1 MKLLN
6 FKYPLLLIIFLFFQQ
21 YSFSQNENKLD
32 KKELFVQAQK
42 DKWMNLMPN
51 FFVVNFYG
59 GMGTVSCGFGWQY
72 GKKRNWETSIFA
84 GFIAKYHSNKPK
96 LTFTLK
102 QAYIPWKITIN
113 NKLSVEPIF
122 GSIYLNTI
130 LGRDFWVK
138 DPDRYPKGYYSIPT
152 KIRAHIGCG
161 QRINISLNRLKHKEL
176 SIYYEIT
183 SCDMYIIT
191 AVQNDYVNI
200 KDIISIAFGFKLQ
213 LF

>member
-6 FKYPLLLIIFLFFQQ
+6 FKYPLLLIIFLSFQQ

-32 KKELFVQAQK
+32 KRELFVQAQK
-42 DKWMNLMPN
+42 NKWMNLMPN
-51 FFVVNFYG
+51 FSVVNFYG
-59 GMGTVSCGFGWQY
+59 GMGTVSCGLGWQY
-72 GKKRNWETSIFA
+72 GKKRNWETSVFA

-102 QAYIPWKITIN
+102 QVYLPWKITIN
-113 NKLSVEPIF
+113 NKISVEPIL

-138 DPDRYPKGYYSIPT
+138 DPERYPKGYYSIPT
-152 KIRAHIGCG
+152 KIRAHIALG
-161 QRINISLNRLKHKEL
+161 QRINISFNKLKYKEL
-176 SIYYEIT
+176 SLYYEIS

-200 KDIISIAFGFKLQ
+200 KNIISIAFGLKLQ